1 MAEIGRNNSIEDNNF
16 QKIISIMQNY
26 VVESKIYYVKSSM
39 REG

>member
-1 MAEIGRNNSIEDNNF
+1 MAEIGRNNSIV